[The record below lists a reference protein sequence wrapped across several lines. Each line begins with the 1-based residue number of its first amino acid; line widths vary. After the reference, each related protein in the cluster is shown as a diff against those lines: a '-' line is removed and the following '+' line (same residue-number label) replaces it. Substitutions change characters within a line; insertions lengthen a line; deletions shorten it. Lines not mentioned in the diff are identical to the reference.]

1 MSTGEDNNSYRT
13 DYKTDDP
20 NWYSGFNSKIRIGDN
35 ECVVRIKQ
43 LHADAR
49 PPLYKTTGAA
59 GMDLCACEAISV
71 PPGSHAMVRTGI
83 ALAIPAGLVGLVC
96 PRSGLAA
103 ERRVTVLNA
112 PGVIDSDYRGELK
125 VLLVNHGTS
134 AFDIE
139 VGDRVAQLLITPAL
153 RAVMFDGED
162 LGSTE
167 RGSGGFGSTG
177 R

>member
-1 MSTGEDNNSYRT
+1 MSDDANNYRP
-13 DYKTDDP
+13 DYKTSDP
-20 NWYSGFNSKIRIGDN
+20 NWYSGFNNKMRIGDD

-43 LHADAR
+43 LHSDAR
-49 PPLYKTTGAA
+49 PPLYKTAGAA
-59 GMDLCACEAISV
+59 GMDLHACEALSI
-71 PPGSHAMVRTGI
+71 PPRSHAMVRTGL

-103 ERRVTVLNA
+103 EKRVTVLNS
-112 PGVIDSDYRGELK
+112 PGVIDSDYRGEVK
-125 VLLVNHGTS
+125 VLLVNHGS
-134 AFDIE
+134 FDFEIQ
-139 VGDRVAQLLITPAL
+139 VGDRIAQLLITPAL